1 MGLIE
6 KQNIRLGGGEKGW
19 GMSLPVSRYLWSRFS
34 LSRNAYFPRMDG
46 KISIDK
52 SASLSLLPK
61 AASLFYLLE
70 GRKKKIGKERSDT
83 ATLHPV
89 CITLALEHPSDTVVG
104 VAI

>member
-1 MGLIE
+1 
-6 KQNIRLGGGEKGW
+6 
-19 GMSLPVSRYLWSRFS
+19 MSLPVSRYLWSRFS